1 MLEAI
6 KEKFIEYF
14 GKKKWN
20 QEELLE
26 EVFKY
31 QLDICN
37 LLSIEIIPIVFEDGI
52 EDDSRLYLEERYIAL
67 SDKINTPLEAIKC
80 IAHECKHI

>member
-1 MLEAI
+1 MAETI

-14 GKKKWN
+14 GKKKLN

-26 EVFKY
+26 DVFKY

-37 LLSIEIIPIVFEDGI
+37 LLSIEIIPI
-52 EDDSRLYLEERYIAL
+52 
-67 SDKINTPLEAIKC
+67 
-80 IAHECKHI
+80 